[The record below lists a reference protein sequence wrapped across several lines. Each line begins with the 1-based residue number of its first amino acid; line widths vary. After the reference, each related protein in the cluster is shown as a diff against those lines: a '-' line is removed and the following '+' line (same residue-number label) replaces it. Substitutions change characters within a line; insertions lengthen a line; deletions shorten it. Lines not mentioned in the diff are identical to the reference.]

1 MKMKRAVMM
10 GVLVLAVAAL
20 AIPLIGVKARA
31 AGGAT
36 VAKGVVAAKAS
47 TAAANKVVARQEQV
61 AVEQVGTQ
69 GGEGA
74 ISAETL
80 KALGIQRL
88 PKGVSASEASQK
100 LADRK
105 ILGKGSTGTV
115 TADAEVGP
123 PLVGLTNVLNS
134 QSALSAAL
142 LTTVGGRDNQFSE
155 VGLIA
160 DWDGREDCAA
170 DHSQKVDDFSFVEAD
185 IDTSLTRTGISE
197 HTYSNGFGENVFYY
211 GDSLGNLWV
220 GTDTNPGSNAGS
232 PNGTVDSLRQINI
245 PALVNSAAGSGG
257 FTQLTGIGCVDDQ
270 VTVTGIAVQPV
281 ADLADFG
288 LCGTIGE
295 VVYVSIFDSEGCSS
309 NAANQPIRTRIFAFA
324 FVDGVGAGAMTPA
337 SATARLQVFNAQVG
351 NVAGVA
357 VDDDGSL
364 YFHLVDLIQF
374 TGGAIF
380 KAAPIPHVP
389 PGECSLRSTRV
400 VPSIP
405 TVGLTSV
412 TPLSSSSVRLTNY
425 SSGSAGAAG
434 TLTTLFG
441 DVVSIATGPCN
452 IVYAAV
458 SRSFR
463 SADDGFTQLTEGR
476 FAAPAAFPAGTPS
489 MIISF
494 ADCSGSFDV
503 CSGEATGSVSVNLGG
518 VLPVADGFSDGP
530 TATSARTVGV
540 NNFRIF
546 VEGDGPTLVPAVG
559 GTAIVPGTPTT
570 VLHLAMQID
579 YTMHSGLAVSQ
590 EGTVFV
596 ISGGTPAGIGT
607 NPSALLGEVLC
618 FEDMCPMDRR
628 ADFVD
633 LRGNGFPNP
642 PASGGNVGDGDSD
655 RFDHIFYQ
663 SPLDQVTLTPGG
675 LAGLAIGHLRYAWRL
690 APFAM
695 GPGVTLGVSKTR
707 QGDDDTDGPIV
718 FENLDR
724 GHQVAGGDD
733 QQTPF
738 RGDDNDGTGTSAL
751 AGALS
756 GGFEFVFGGP
766 VGTNACTWNEFFLNS
781 NGNIT
786 FGVGDPSGSV
796 ATDPPN
802 VPAFR
807 TGPPKIAPAWA
818 DLNPTACNVDLRDF
832 PVQALG
838 FANVNAFKVRW
849 INVPEFGNE
858 VCTGDGGGFSNTFAV
873 TLYDDGTGAVVSTNL
888 QSSDEN
894 NSRAFN
900 AANPIGNNSVAFDLA
915 EGPTDLRFTRE
926 PNTAVLVGCPPRPSG
941 SGIFLF
947 EYCRMDLLGTEDSPV
962 IAGYSI
968 GGLDPLNPPGLCET
982 NLSVAAA
989 QAETTFG
996 VLSGN
1001 QVAAIGC
1008 NCLIGEGTEPTIFEL
1023 FNEGLRAHTGAG
1035 GEQVFAT
1042 PDFDLRGEG
1051 NDTTLCTSTRQ
1062 HDFNRGKVGFLGISC
1077 NPPANPLCSTVV
1089 AGPFV
1094 TTPGSGTDLVDAICA
1109 VPLQIVGCGFFPNEV
1124 TTICQGFEAETGV
1137 PLQRPGK
1144 TVTTAATLSCDTN
1157 GDGVAESTVV
1167 LVNVTPVSCNLI
1179 RATIPVSAA
1188 FGTTSTSG
1196 FPPTCCGGTGTIVVT
1211 TTFSSGDNN
1220 AFGPFTRTFTCTLDL
1235 GVRAPIVISV
1245 SPSSGSCSVPQDLLI
1260 TGACFIINGVPNVT
1274 SVFAIDRA
1282 NSATRINAVNFF
1294 IVNANLVD
1302 ALFNFT
1308 SANAGKTFLIFVQGP
1323 GGISRN
1329 LTALP
1334 AGSPTPCF
1342 TGNEQGI
1349 QVTFTCSLTG
1359 GGCPSDVAAPGC
1371 PCPAGVAPGTNGCTP
1386 VDIAVVNG
1394 CDLGRD
1400 STGAFTL
1407 DVVGR
1412 NIKPGAIVT
1421 IGTVTPKK
1429 IKFREADS
1437 GFPGGFIRIT
1447 LKKGICKGLP
1457 GNIVVTNPSPAAGV
1471 PAVPSQAFRCNEI
1484 CPAN

>member
-1 MKMKRAVMM
+1 MKTKRAVMM

-20 AIPLIGVKARA
+20 VVPLIGARA
-31 AGGAT
+31 AST
-36 VAKGVVAAKAS
+36 VTGAKGVAAPKAS
-47 TAAANKVVARQEQV
+47 TAVAKAPMTAQQQV
-61 AVEQVGTQ
+61 AVEESVGQSQ
-69 GGEGA
+69 GADGK
-74 ISAETL
+74 ISPETL
-80 KALGIQRL
+80 KALGISRL
-88 PKGVSASEASQK
+88 PKGVSAMEVSQK

-105 ILGKGSTGTV
+105 ILGKTTSGTV

-134 QSALSAAL
+134 RSALSAAI

-160 DWDGREDCAA
+160 DWDGREDCNA

-185 IDTSLTRTGISE
+185 IDASLTRTAISE
-197 HTYSNGFGENVFYY
+197 HTVANGFNENVYYY

-220 GTDTNPGSNAGS
+220 GTDSNPGSNAGS
-232 PNGTVDSLRQINI
+232 PNGSVDSLRQINI
-245 PALVNSAAGSGG
+245 PALVNSPLGSGG
-257 FTQLTGIGCVDDQ
+257 FSQITGIGCVDDQ

-288 LCGTIGE
+288 LALCGTIGE
-295 VVYVSIFDSEGCSS
+295 VVYVSIFDSEGCAS
-309 NAANQPIRTRIFAFA
+309 NAAGQPIRTRIFAFA

-337 SATARLQVFNAQVG
+337 SATARLQIFSAQVG

-389 PGECSLRSTRV
+389 VTGCSLRSTRV
-400 VPSIP
+400 VPSVP

-412 TPLSSSSVRLTNY
+412 TPLSSASVRLTNY
-425 SSGSAGAAG
+425 SSGSPGAAG
-434 TLTTLFG
+434 TITPLFG
-441 DVVSIATGPCN
+441 DIVSIATGPCN
-452 IVYAAV
+452 VVYAAV

-494 ADCSGSFDV
+494 ADCSGAFDV
-503 CSGEATGSVSVNLGG
+503 CSGEATGSIDRNLGG
-518 VLPVADGFSDGP
+518 ILPVADGFSDGP
-530 TATSARTVGV
+530 TVSAARTVGV

-546 VEGDGPTLVPAVG
+546 AEGDGPDLAPPPA
-559 GTAIVPGTPTT
+559 GTAIVPGTPST
-570 VLHLAMQID
+570 LLRLAFQID

-633 LRGNGFPNP
+633 LRGDALPNP

-690 APFAM
+690 APNAM
-695 GPGVTLGVSKTR
+695 GPGVLLGVTKTM
-707 QGDDDTDGPIV
+707 QGDDDTDGPII
-718 FENLDR
+718 FENLDP

-738 RGDDNDGTGTSAL
+738 RGDDNDGAGTPPL

-766 VGTNACTWNEFFLNS
+766 VGTAGCTWNAFFLNS

-786 FGVGDPSGSV
+786 FGVGDISGGV
-796 ATDPPN
+796 GTDPPN
-802 VPAFR
+802 VPNFR
-807 TGPPKIAPAWA
+807 EGPPKIAPAWA
-818 DLNPTACNVDLRDF
+818 DLNPSARLVDLRDF

-838 FANVNAFKVRW
+838 FANINAFKVRW

-873 TLYDDGTGAVVSTNL
+873 TLYDDGTGTVTASPT
-888 QSSDEN
+888 SSDEN
-894 NSRAFN
+894 NSQLLN
-900 AANPIGNNSVAFDLA
+900 PANPIGNNSVPFDWA

-926 PNTAVLVGCPPRPSG
+926 LNTGVIVGCSPRPSG

-947 EYCRMDLLGTEDSPV
+947 EYCRMDLIGTEDSPV
-962 IAGYSI
+962 IVGYSI
-968 GGLDPLNPPGLCET
+968 GGLDGLNPPGLCET
-982 NLSVAAA
+982 NLSIAALN
-989 QAETTFG
+989 AETTFG
-996 VLSGN
+996 LLIGN
-1001 QVAAIGC
+1001 QTAAIGC

-1023 FNEGLRAHTGAG
+1023 FNEGLLARTGAG

-1042 PDFDLRGEG
+1042 ADFDLRFEG
-1051 NDTTLCTSTRQ
+1051 NDPALCTSSRQ
-1062 HDFNRGKVGFLGISC
+1062 HDFNRGKVGFRGIGC
-1077 NPPANPLCSTVV
+1077 APPANPICQTVV

-1094 TTPGSGTDLVDAICA
+1094 TTPGSGTDLVDTLCA
-1109 VPLQIVGCGFFPNEV
+1109 VPLQLVGCGFFPNEV
-1124 TTICQGFEAETGV
+1124 TIICQGFEAETGV

-1157 GDGVAESTVV
+1157 GDGIAETTVV
-1167 LVNVTPVSCNLI
+1167 LATTGLGPTGLPNGPINCNLI
-1179 RATIPVSAA
+1179 RATIPVSAS
-1188 FGTTSTSG
+1188 FGPTPTSPPNPGSTSG
-1196 FPPTCCGGTGTIVVT
+1196 FPAACCGGAGTVLVT

-1220 AFGPFTRTFTCTLDL
+1220 AFGPFTRTFTCSLAL
-1235 GVRAPIVISV
+1235 GTRAPVVLSV
-1245 SPSSGSCSVPQDLLI
+1245 TPSSGSCSVLQDLLI
-1260 TGACFIINGVPNVT
+1260 SGACFIINGVPSVT

-1282 NSATRINAVNFF
+1282 DPARRI
-1294 IVNANLVD
+1294 D
-1302 ALFNFT
+1302 AAPFTVLSPFLIDAFFNFT
-1308 SANAGKTFLIFVQGP
+1308 SANAGRTFLIFVQGP

-1329 LTALP
+1329 LLALP
-1334 AGSPTPCF
+1334 AGSPTPCT

-1349 QVTFTCSLTG
+1349 QVTFTCST
-1359 GGCPSDVAAPGC
+1359 STTPG
-1371 PCPAGVAPGTNGCTP
+1371 PTPGS
-1386 VDIAVVNG
+1386 DIAVLTR
-1394 CDLGRD
+1394 CALSRD
-1400 STGAFTL
+1400 DVSGGFRL
-1407 DVVGR
+1407 DVFGS
-1412 NIKPGAIVT
+1412 NIKLNAGVT
-1421 IGTVTPKK
+1421 INGQVPKK
-1429 IKFREADS
+1429 IQFKDLETGSTDRFTRVRLKKQICSKLNGAAS
-1437 GFPGGFIRIT
+1437 IVITNPGGQPSAT
-1447 LKKGICKGLP
+1447 LLCTATCP
-1457 GNIVVTNPSPAAGV
+1457 TN
-1471 PAVPSQAFRCNEI
+1471 
-1484 CPAN
+1484 